1 MHPRKRNHIKAKIRA
16 AAPPEEVKKEAPPK
30 KAEKKVKQTKLK
42 DDK

>member
-1 MHPRKRNHIKAKIRA
+1 MHPRKRNHIKAKRRA